1 MGLHGALEISTGGT
15 PQDVDLSTLELFSRF
30 FTPEE
35 LIQNVQLLEL
45 SARELAILKVTLLQ
59 ELARLIAE
67 RPELRV
73 AVRARVQVVFQTLG
87 RPASSG

>member
-1 MGLHGALEISTGGT
+1 MGLFGALEISTGGS
-15 PQDVDLSTLELFSRF
+15 PQDVDLSTIELFSRF
-30 FTPEE
+30 FTQEE

-67 RPELRV
+67 GPELRR
-73 AVRARVQVVFQTLG
+73 AVRARVQIVFQALG
-87 RPASSG
+87 RPAANP

>member
-1 MGLHGALEISTGGT
+1 MGLHGALEISTGGS
-15 PQDVDLSTLELFSRF
+15 PQDVDLSTIELFSRF

-35 LIQNVQLLEL
+35 LIQFQLLEL

-67 RPELRV
+67 RQELRI
-73 AVRARVQVVFQTLG
+73 AVRARVQVVFQALG
-87 RPASSG
+87 RPAAGG

>member
-1 MGLHGALEISTGGT
+1 MALYGALEISTGGM
-15 PQDVDLSTLELFSRF
+15 PQDVDLSTIELFSRF

-35 LIQNVQLLEL
+35 LIHFQFLEL

-87 RPASSG
+87 RPASGG

>member
-1 MGLHGALEISTGGT
+1 MALYGALEISTGGT
-15 PQDVDLSTLELFSRF
+15 PQDADLSTIELFSRF

-35 LIQNVQLLEL
+35 LVQFQFLEL

-59 ELARLIAE
+59 ELARQIAE

-73 AVRARVQVVFQTLG
+73 AVRARIQVVFQALG